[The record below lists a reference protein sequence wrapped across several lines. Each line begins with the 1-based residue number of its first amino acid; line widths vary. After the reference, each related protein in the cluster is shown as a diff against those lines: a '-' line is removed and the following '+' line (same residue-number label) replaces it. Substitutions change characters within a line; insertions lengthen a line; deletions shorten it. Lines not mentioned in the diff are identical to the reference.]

1 MCTFLSQAY
10 LIEVTS
16 REAFLDDNYPKRRQ
30 RQQRKL
36 WLHCQTSTKP
46 VDRMEIEKC
55 WLDIDFID
63 LTYTNIYESQNMK
76 KIVVY
81 NQLLDREF
89 IYFVFINDSML
100 QGERI
105 F

>member
-1 MCTFLSQAY
+1 MRHVESMYVSICTFLSQAY

-63 LTYTNIYESQNMK
+63 LMNTNIYESQNMK

-81 NQLLDREF
+81 NK
-89 IYFVFINDSML
+89 
-100 QGERI
+100 
-105 F
+105 

>member
-1 MCTFLSQAY
+1 MRKLIERHVEGMYVSMCTFLSQAY

-55 WLDIDFID
+55 WLDIDIID

-81 NQLLDREF
+81 NQ
-89 IYFVFINDSML
+89 
-100 QGERI
+100 
-105 F
+105 